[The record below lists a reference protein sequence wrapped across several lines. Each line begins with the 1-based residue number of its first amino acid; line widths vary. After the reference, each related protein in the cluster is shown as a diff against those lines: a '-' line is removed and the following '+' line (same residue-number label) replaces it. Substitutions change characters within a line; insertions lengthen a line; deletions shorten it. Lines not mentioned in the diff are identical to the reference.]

1 SDLIAAALDQGYSL
15 IDTAE
20 FYNNERDVGVAIKQ
34 SSRRREDV
42 FVISKWWPTSAGAK
56 GVMDSLDNCL
66 KHLESSYVD
75 LYMIHAPKDG
85 CCAEAYRA
93 LTQAKKEGKI
103 KSLGVSNFGVHH
115 LEALVKLGLE
125 KPSVNQI
132 QIHPW
137 HQNNDIVY
145 YCRENDITI
154 VGYSPLA
161 KAKKIT
167 DETLVEIAQK
177 LSKSPAQILIRWSV
191 QHGFITIPKT
201 SQVSRLELNADVFNW
216 SIPDEDMKKLDAL
229 SDQPWSCTWDPTK
242 NSLEEAGFE

>member
-66 KHLESSYVD
+66 KQFAFNTFIFIFTFAIFSLESSYVD

-103 KSLGVSNFGVHH
+103 K
-115 LEALVKLGLE
+115 
-125 KPSVNQI
+125 
-132 QIHPW
+132 
-137 HQNNDIVY
+137 
-145 YCRENDITI
+145 
-154 VGYSPLA
+154 
-161 KAKKIT
+161 
-167 DETLVEIAQK
+167 
-177 LSKSPAQILIRWSV
+177 
-191 QHGFITIPKT
+191 
-201 SQVSRLELNADVFNW
+201 
-216 SIPDEDMKKLDAL
+216 
-229 SDQPWSCTWDPTK
+229 
-242 NSLEEAGFE
+242 

>member
-1 SDLIAAALDQGYSL
+1 
-15 IDTAE
+15 
-20 FYNNERDVGVAIKQ
+20 
-34 SSRRREDV
+34 
-42 FVISKWWPTSAGAK
+42 
-56 GVMDSLDNCL
+56 
-66 KHLESSYVD
+66 
-75 LYMIHAPKDG
+75 
-85 CCAEAYRA
+85 
-93 LTQAKKEGKI
+93 
-103 KSLGVSNFGVHH
+103 SLGVSNFGVHH